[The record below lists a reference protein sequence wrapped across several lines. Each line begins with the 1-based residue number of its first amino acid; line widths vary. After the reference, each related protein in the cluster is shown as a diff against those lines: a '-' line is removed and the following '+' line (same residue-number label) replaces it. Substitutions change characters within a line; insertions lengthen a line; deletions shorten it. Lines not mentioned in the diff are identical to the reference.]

1 MKYHIFVRK
10 VDDLEAYIKKLEKK
24 YKGEDKDLRDKMKAN
39 QSEVDVLKEMI
50 RSTKLQ
56 LKSKDTDI

>member
-1 MKYHIFVRK
+1 MEVKYHIFVRK

-50 RSTKLQ
+50 RSTKL
-56 LKSKDTDI
+56 